1 MEQRRIQR
9 TIATLGVGLVIT
21 FHPTPTFSQDALDA
35 SGYRFVCED
44 DGAGRSAID
53 VLRATG
59 DHDTFLELF
68 ARHDPEGFAIL
79 ADPQLADKTVWA
91 PTDAAFEAVRE
102 NLSQRPTEDV
112 KAILGFHV
120 SPPRRS
126 PAGAYPIVTPEFL
139 LGAGTM
145 THQTRTGVLT
155 ASDQRTRTSV
165 SDGVLR
171 LEEARILDTA
181 WCTEA
186 GSILS
191 LDAVVMEVAHPSLLL
206 RTKYRTIR
214 ILFYDDVRFII
225 YATLIAV
232 ALGGVV
238 AWTVDRRQRQARR
251 VPKNPER

>member
-1 MEQRRIQR
+1 MKHRRIQQ
-9 TIATLGVGLVIT
+9 TILTLGMALVI
-21 FHPTPTFSQDALDA
+21 ALFAATSFAQEGMDGSA
-35 SGYRFVCED
+35 YRFVCD
-44 DGAGRSAID
+44 DGGMGRSAID
-53 VLRATG
+53 ALRTTG

-68 ARHDPEGFAIL
+68 ARHDPEGYAIL
-79 ADPQLADKTVWA
+79 ADPELADKTVWA
-91 PTDAAFEAVRE
+91 PTNAAFEAVRE
-102 NLSQRPTEDV
+102 DLSQRPTEDV
-112 KAILGFHV
+112 KAILGFHI

-139 LGAGTM
+139 LDAGTM
-145 THQTRTGVLT
+145 THRTRTGVLT

-191 LDAVVMEVAHPSLLL
+191 LDAVIMEVAHPSLLL

-225 YATLIAV
+225 YATILAMAI
-232 ALGGVV
+232 GGVV
-238 AWTVDRRQRQARR
+238 AWTVDRRQRRARR
-251 VPKNPER
+251 VPKNPRR